1 MPQELNL
8 NVSPYY
14 DDFDRDNDYY
24 RVLFKPGYPVQ
35 ARELTTM
42 QSILQSQVEKFGDH
56 FFKEGKA
63 VTGGEIQYYKTY
75 PCVMVDDS
83 FNGKSILEYA
93 ADIVDEIIVG
103 RSSGIRARV
112 DAYLPGSSSEKGFDT
127 YYITYLGSDSGSSEF
142 YGFIAGEELALEDG
156 LQTTNNLADEFET
169 DDPDSGLEEN
179 LENLITIASGAS
191 FARCIEENPN
201 EIGSAVHINEGV
213 YYIRGHF
220 VESEEKTLL
229 LDQYDDQPS
238 YRVGLIVTEDI
249 ETYLEDDALLD
260 NAQGFSNFTAPGADR
275 LKIEIDLA
283 KIDLGERDDV
293 ENFVELLVVKNGQ
306 LVNNN
311 RSKQETENA
320 KYVAERV
327 DDLAGDFYVD
337 QPEVEVVESLN
348 DKEGNGGIYDPTT
361 Y

>member
-1 MPQELNL
+1 MHQE
-8 NVSPYY
+8 
-14 DDFDRDNDYY
+14 
-24 RVLFKPGYPVQ
+24 
-35 ARELTTM
+35 
-42 QSILQSQVEKFGDH
+42 
-56 FFKEGKA
+56 
-63 VTGGEIQYYKTY
+63 
-75 PCVMVDDS
+75 
-83 FNGKSILEYA
+83 
-93 ADIVDEIIVG
+93 
-103 RSSGIRARV
+103 
-112 DAYLPGSSSEKGFDT
+112 
-127 YYITYLGSDSGSSEF
+127 
-142 YGFIAGEELALEDG
+142 
-156 LQTTNNLADEFET
+156 
-169 DDPDSGLEEN
+169 
-179 LENLITIASGAS
+179 AS

-238 YRVGLIVTEDI
+238 YRVGLIVTEEI

-275 LKIEIDLA
+275 LKIEIDLV
-283 KIDLGERDDV
+283 KIDLDERDDV
-293 ENFVELLVVKNGQ
+293 ENFVELMVVKNGQ

-348 DKEGNGGIYDPTT
+348 DKEGNGGIYDPGQLTSLGQEPSDDLGVIQISPFKA
-361 Y
+361 YVNGFKLKFHHQHF